1 MIITRKCINEYV
13 VVLRSAVISD
23 ASALADLDQIC
34 FSVPWSR
41 SAFESDLSD
50 PANKVYLVWEA
61 HYSAAEPAAGIAPAD
76 VNIILMK
83 NRNSRIIGYGG
94 FWQIVDDA
102 EIMNIAIHPEWR
114 RLHLAGELLTAMVE
128 SAKARKLNTMSL
140 EVRTGNQAAFNLYR
154 RFGFEQSGIRPGYYS
169 DNGEDAIIM
178 LKNI

>member
-1 MIITRKCINEYV
+1 
-13 VVLRSAVISD
+13 
-23 ASALADLDQIC
+23 
-34 FSVPWSR
+34 
-41 SAFESDLSD
+41 
-50 PANKVYLVWEA
+50 
-61 HYSAAEPAAGIAPAD
+61 
-76 VNIILMK
+76 MK